1 MTTLIEQQIVAIHIL
16 PNISRKGDQIIGFC
30 QSMDYNMG
38 NIFFFEKL
46 YKACGEEAS
55 LRPCN
60 KMSQLNIFL
69 NRQSEMI

>member
-1 MTTLIEQQIVAIHIL
+1 
-16 PNISRKGDQIIGFC
+16 
-30 QSMDYNMG
+30 MDYNMG
-38 NIFFFEKL
+38 NIFFFFEKL